1 MSFPRKIPAVFS
13 VFMIMIISLTLS
25 ACGSAQ
31 QFTMWENQQ
40 QSAAQS
46 PPPGPPGSLHVAD
59 AFIDITFTVI
69 SEQEINFRLQN
80 KTGSPITIRWDE
92 VLCKFPTGAVLQL
105 INSGN
110 GTDTVVQPM
119 SVLTDSL
126 SPLGPIPYLA
136 DEDDW
141 RDADGSIDFEQE
153 FSVEMPLYIDAAGG
167 RKDYTFGFVLS

>member
-1 MSFPRKIPAVFS
+1 MLFTRKTTYVFS
-13 VFMIMIISLTLS
+13 VFIIMVMSLTLN

-31 QFTMWENQQ
+31 QFTMWENRQ
-40 QSAAQS
+40 QSAGQS
-46 PPPGPPGSLHVAD
+46 TPGPPGTLHVAD

-110 GTDTVVQPM
+110 GTDTVVKPM

-141 RDADGSIDFEQE
+141 RDADGSTDFEQE

-167 RKDYTFGFVLS
+167 RKDYTFTFVLS

>member
-1 MSFPRKIPAVFS
+1 MTFTKIRVS
-13 VFMIMIISLTLS
+13 SLLLVIMALS
-25 ACGSAQ
+25 ACGTAQ

-46 PPPGPPGSLHVAD
+46 SPGPPGTLHVAD
-59 AFIDITFTVI
+59 AFIDIIFTVI

-92 VLCKFPTGAVLQL
+92 VLCKFPTGAVMQL

-126 SPLGPIPYLA
+126 SP
-136 DEDDW
+136 
-141 RDADGSIDFEQE
+141 
-153 FSVEMPLYIDAAGG
+153 
-167 RKDYTFGFVLS
+167 

>member
-1 MSFPRKIPAVFS
+1 MM
-13 VFMIMIISLTLS
+13 FMAISIRIHCLFLLFIILALN
-25 ACGSAQ
+25 ACGSVQ
-31 QFTMWENQQ
+31 QFTMWETQQ
-40 QSAAQS
+40 QSAPQS
-46 PPPGPPGSLHVAD
+46 SPGLPGDLHVSD
-59 AFIDITFTVI
+59 EFIDITFTVI
-69 SEQEINFRLQN
+69 SEKEINFRLRN
-80 KTGSPITIRWDE
+80 KTSGPITIHWDE
-92 VLCKFPTGAVLQL
+92 VLCKFPIGAVTQL

-141 RDADGSIDFEQE
+141 RNADGSIDFEQE

-167 RKDYTFGFVLS
+167 KKDYTFTFVLS

>member
-1 MSFPRKIPAVFS
+1 VSFTRKIPYVFFALIVMILS
-13 VFMIMIISLTLS
+13 VILS

-31 QFTMWENQQ
+31 QFTMWENRQ
-40 QSAAQS
+40 QSAPQS
-46 PPPGPPGSLHVAD
+46 STGPPGGLHVAD
-59 AFIDITFTVI
+59 EFIDITFTVI

-80 KTGSPITIRWDE
+80 KTSGPITIRWDE
-92 VLCKFPTGAVLQL
+92 VLCKFPTGAIMQL

-167 RKDYTFGFVLS
+167 KKDYTFTFVLS

>member
-1 MSFPRKIPAVFS
+1 VAFTRNTKYLFLVFI
-13 VFMIMIISLTLS
+13 VIALN
-25 ACGSAQ
+25 ACGTVD

-40 QSAAQS
+40 QSASQS
-46 PPPGPPGSLHVAD
+46 SPGLPGNLHFSD
-59 AFIDITFTVI
+59 EFIDISFTVI
-69 SEQEINFRLQN
+69 SEKAINFRLRN
-80 KTGSPITIRWDE
+80 KTTGPITIRWDE
-92 VLCKFPTGAVLQL
+92 VLCKFPTGAVMQL
-105 INSGN
+105 INDGN

-141 RDADGSIDFEQE
+141 RNADGSIDFEQE

-167 RKDYTFGFVLS
+167 RKDYTFSFVLS

>member
-1 MSFPRKIPAVFS
+1 MTVTRKFHYLFLVFT
-13 VFMIMIISLTLS
+13 IMTLN
-25 ACGSAQ
+25 ACGATQ

-40 QSAAQS
+40 HSAAQN
-46 PPPGPPGSLHVAD
+46 PPGPPVSLHVAD

-80 KTGSPITIRWDE
+80 KTSGRITIRWDE
-92 VLCKFPTGAVLQL
+92 VLCKFPTGAVMQL

-136 DEDDW
+136 DEDKW
-141 RDADGSIDFEQE
+141 RDANGSIDFEQE

-167 RKDYTFGFVLS
+167 RKDYTFSFVL

>member
-1 MSFPRKIPAVFS
+1 M
-13 VFMIMIISLTLS
+13 TLN
-25 ACGSAQ
+25 ACGSMQ

-40 QSAAQS
+40 QNASQS
-46 PPPGPPGSLHVAD
+46 PPGPPGTLHVAD

-80 KTGSPITIRWDE
+80 KTSSRITIQWDE
-92 VLCKFPTGAVLQL
+92 VWCKFPTGAVMQL

-126 SPLGPIPYLA
+126 SPLGRIPYLA

-153 FSVEMPLYIDAAGG
+153 FSVEIPLYIDAAGG
-167 RKDYTFGFVLS
+167 RKDYTFSFVLS